1 MNAYLNLNKSIE
13 ARTCYE
19 TLKDRLDSNEELSCR
34 LQLVLIEEYPV
45 DLLKM

>member
-1 MNAYLNLNKSIE
+1 MD

-19 TLKDRLDSNEELSCR
+19 TLKDRLNPSEELSCR
-34 LQLVLIEEYPV
+34 LQLVLIEEHPA